1 MLEKTLV
8 SLFSSWSTH
17 LNLHIGM
24 SLLFHEIVFVFLC
37 LCLELHYG
45 VSFLCV
51 CISFLYSPVF
61 LPHSFPAHH
70 TYYFSSRNLLRLHN
84 CWRISG
90 NRSKKGLV
98 NVNSIKSK
106 KALVTRKS
114 MKIPSVTSLA
124 LQDKA
129 KNLLSARI
137 YHLVSAYLS
146 DIFVSNMITIH
157 FSYVSSCVLF
167 DYPPSAILYSAVSSW
182 APSFLW
188 NSSSTLC
195 KLHISR

>member
-17 LNLHIGM
+17 LNLHIEM
-24 SLLFHEIVFVFLC
+24 SLLFHEVVFVFLC
-37 LCLELHYG
+37 LCLEFHYG

-90 NRSKKGLV
+90 NRSKKGWV
-98 NVNSIKSK
+98 NVNTIKSK
-106 KALVTRKS
+106 KALMTRKS
-114 MKIPSVTSLA
+114 MENSFSDSTFHRGWHQEFPVSKDLSP
-124 LQDKA
+124 
-129 KNLLSARI
+129 NPCLL
-137 YHLVSAYLS
+137 
-146 DIFVSNMITIH
+146 
-157 FSYVSSCVLF
+157 
-167 DYPPSAILYSAVSSW
+167 
-182 APSFLW
+182 LW
-188 NSSSTLC
+188 
-195 KLHISR
+195 HYYF